1 MHTCM
6 TEIPLYTVQHA
17 LFFSLSV
24 SRVIACCIHAIS
36 APSPSLT
43 FAHTHTD
50 TCLFDTFIHVQSHT
64 YTHRLLLSSFVKSHV
79 CTHSGACSFD
89 TFTHVHSLIH
99 THTHSLLRRMNPKRG
114 AQEEVQ
120 QLAAFVSL
128 PFPALLMRFAA
139 FCSSTCSHYYYC
151 CCCLFVFLIM
161 RFGFINSYKAAAAYH
176 AW

>member
-1 MHTCM
+1 M
-6 TEIPLYTVQHA
+6 PS
-17 LFFSLSV
+17 FSLSLSHALSPAAYTRFQLLRRV
-24 SRVIACCIHAIS
+24 SHLHTHIQTPAYLTHLYMCSHTHTHTGSSS
-36 APSPSLT
+36 APSLSLT
-43 FAHTHTD
+43 FAHTAARAH
-50 TCLFDTFIHVQSHT
+50 L
-64 YTHRLLLSSFVKSHV
+64 THLHM
-79 CTHSGACSFD
+79 CTHSY
-89 TFTHVHSLIH
+89 TH

-120 QLAAFVSL
+120 QLAAFDSL

-139 FCSSTCSHYYYC
+139 FCSSICSHYYYC